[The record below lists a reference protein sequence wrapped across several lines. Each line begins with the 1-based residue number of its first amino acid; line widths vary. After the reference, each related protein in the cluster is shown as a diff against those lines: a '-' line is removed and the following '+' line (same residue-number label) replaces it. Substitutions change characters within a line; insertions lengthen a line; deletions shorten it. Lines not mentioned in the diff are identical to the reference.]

1 MSTEEFYNTI
11 IEFLNILRRKN
22 VRDSETARNYR
33 QLATSVKSIV
43 DNLTNKFNN
52 AIIEGDID
60 INDIRFQ
67 AEIETLRYTADYL
80 SEICRE
86 FTESQAVKKQIPT
99 NELSTAVK
107 KREQQNNDQRH
118 GKLTA
123 NNR

>member
-86 FTESQAVKKQIPT
+86 FTELQAVKKQIPT
-99 NELSTAVK
+99 SELSTAVK